1 MTSVSSFTNRFLIF
15 FLSVCTLYLARE
27 FLIPLFIGGVFA
39 MLFLPLCKWLEKK
52 GLYRGLA
59 ACLCVLILLLIGA
72 GIVAL
77 VGWQVSELM
86 SDVDQLKKRAAE
98 MLAQAQQYISAH
110 IGLSVESQTAVLK
123 DQQPPLASIVQ
134 DALGSLSYLITDTSL
149 VLIYILFFLYYRDHM
164 KNFMIRLVPV
174 ERRDEMKKVVYNV
187 TRVSQEYLVGLSKIV
202 ICLWI
207 LYGIGFSIVGVKN
220 AIFFAILCG
229 LLEIV
234 PYIGNIIGTS
244 ITILVSAVSGA
255 DVGVLLSIAAT
266 YGFVQLFQGWVLS
279 PLIVGPQVKIN
290 SLFTII
296 ALVAGGLIWGVAGI
310 FLAIPILAMLKIIC
324 DHFEPLKPYGF
335 LIGETE
341 KEKAKPGFAK
351 KVEKWFRRRKS

>member
-1 MTSVSSFTNRFLIF
+1 V
-15 FLSVCTLYLARE
+15 
-27 FLIPLFIGGVFA
+27 
-39 MLFLPLCKWLEKK
+39 
-52 GLYRGLA
+52 
-59 ACLCVLILLLIGA
+59 
-72 GIVAL
+72 
-77 VGWQVSELM
+77 
-86 SDVDQLKKRAAE
+86 
-98 MLAQAQQYISAH
+98 
-110 IGLSVESQTAVLK
+110 
-123 DQQPPLASIVQ
+123 
-134 DALGSLSYLITDTSL
+134 
-149 VLIYILFFLYYRDHM
+149 
-164 KNFMIRLVPV
+164 
-174 ERRDEMKKVVYNV
+174 
-187 TRVSQEYLVGLSKIV
+187 
-202 ICLWI
+202 
-207 LYGIGFSIVGVKN
+207 IGFSIVGVKN